1 MGRWA
6 VFRAVLVKLLLE
18 LKRYL
23 FSTISS
29 IATLYIA
36 FLILFLGAR
45 SLGGTFSTGS
55 GLEGLVVG
63 YLVWAMSVMAYQDL
77 ANHVANDAEVGTL
90 EQLFLTPTGLA
101 WLGGSYM
108 IAAFLINLMTS
119 GLVLLLMMLTSGRWL
134 HLDALSLLPVILI
147 TIMAA
152 YGLGF
157 ILAGLAVVFKRIQS
171 LFQILMFVFVA
182 FLAAPVAKYAWMKL
196 LPLALGNQLL
206 RKVMVDGLRVWQ
218 LPADDVLLAV
228 GVGAA
233 YLLVGLAF
241 FSYCLKVARD
251 RGMLGHY

>member
-1 MGRWA
+1 
-6 VFRAVLVKLLLE
+6 
-18 LKRYL
+18 
-23 FSTISS
+23 
-29 IATLYIA
+29 
-36 FLILFLGAR
+36 
-45 SLGGTFSTGS
+45 
-55 GLEGLVVG
+55 
-63 YLVWAMSVMAYQDL
+63 
-77 ANHVANDAEVGTL
+77 
-90 EQLFLTPTGLA
+90 
-101 WLGGSYM
+101 
-108 IAAFLINLMTS
+108 
-119 GLVLLLMMLTSGRWL
+119 MMLTSGRWL
-134 HLDALSLLPVILI
+134 HLDALSLLPLTLI

-182 FLAAPVAKYAWMKL
+182 FLAAPVAKHVWMKL

-241 FSYCLKVARD
+241 FSYCLKVAQD